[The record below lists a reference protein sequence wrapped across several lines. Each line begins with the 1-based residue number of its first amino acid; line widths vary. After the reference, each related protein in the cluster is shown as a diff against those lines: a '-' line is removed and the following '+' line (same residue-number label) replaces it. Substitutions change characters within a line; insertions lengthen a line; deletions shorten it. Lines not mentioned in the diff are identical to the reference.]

1 MHPNVVE
8 NRLETRDPDPKG
20 GLESLVSN
28 TSCVVLAELL
38 SLSVLESPTGVSDNN
53 STNAVITSPRN
64 MVFTGC
70 WWYARHTPRRPFH
83 WQRVALKPLSR
94 AERCSHSGQMSSLW
108 SLGIECGHSSALA
121 FQAHLA
127 QEYETMLTEKT
138 KRKYTKVLSWFFSG

>member
-70 WWYARHTPRRPFH
+70 WWYARHQAEVSRIHHVTYFIN
-83 WQRVALKPLSR
+83 KPV
-94 AERCSHSGQMSSLW
+94 
-108 SLGIECGHSSALA
+108 I
-121 FQAHLA
+121 
-127 QEYETMLTEKT
+127 
-138 KRKYTKVLSWFFSG
+138 